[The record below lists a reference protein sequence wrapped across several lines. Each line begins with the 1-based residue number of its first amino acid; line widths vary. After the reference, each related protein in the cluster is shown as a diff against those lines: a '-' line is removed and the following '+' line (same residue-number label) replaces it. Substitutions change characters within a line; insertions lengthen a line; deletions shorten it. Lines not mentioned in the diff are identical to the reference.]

1 MIFEISYSGI
11 VSDKVQDYV
20 PDACQ
25 REVVKEEKFVSS
37 NDLGRD
43 SVLASG
49 VLVCVQ

>member
-1 MIFEISYSGI
+1 MA
-11 VSDKVQDYV
+11 SDKVQDYV

-25 REVVKEEKFVSS
+25 REVRKEKFVSS

-43 SVLASG
+43 SMFASG

>member
-1 MIFEISYSGI
+1 MIFEISYSGMA
-11 VSDKVQDYV
+11 SDKVQDYV

-25 REVVKEEKFVSS
+25 REVRKEKFVSS

-43 SVLASG
+43 SVFASG